1 MQVYLA
7 LYAVKD
13 NTRYFLLGF
22 KKEYYNKES
31 KRKGIKLHGAEKF
44 CFPGGKL
51 ERGDSICSGAKR
63 EFLEETGCSL
73 ENVLGSSTSVSSNE
87 KKEQA
92 VVFAETSY
100 ENLENINSEACDN
113 LSSPDRESKGIHN
126 ELQYVKIV
134 PENEARAEFQK
145 GGNDTDW
152 FLNAMNSFLK

>member
-1 MQVYLA
+1 M
-7 LYAVKD
+7 
-13 NTRYFLLGF
+13 
-22 KKEYYNKES
+22 
-31 KRKGIKLHGAEKF
+31 
-44 CFPGGKL
+44 
-51 ERGDSICSGAKR
+51 
-63 EFLEETGCSL
+63 EETGCSL

-87 KKEQA
+87 KKEYA
-92 VVFAETSY
+92 VVFVETSY

>member
-51 ERGDSICSGAKR
+51 ERGDSICS
-63 EFLEETGCSL
+63 EQ
-73 ENVLGSSTSVSSNE
+73 NVNLW
-87 KKEQA
+87 KKQ
-92 VVFAETSY
+92 VV
-100 ENLENINSEACDN
+100 L
-113 LSSPDRESKGIHN
+113 
-126 ELQYVKIV
+126 
-134 PENEARAEFQK
+134 
-145 GGNDTDW
+145 
-152 FLNAMNSFLK
+152 LKMC